1 MSNLVL
7 LAIEQLQDE
16 IILQSLLYLPKND
29 IVFFS
34 YSNKHYY
41 QLVHMN
47 DYLWR
52 ELCKLHYLVK
62 TIDNEENRNSI
73 QLKLSKYST
82 TWKEEYKELVNYH
95 FDINCA
101 KDIRVLEYSNN
112 NRSVMNPKTEEASYW
127 ATTRCTRLLTP
138 GNKYHWS
145 FKLDEFSRLS
155 HNTYLILLGIETKLF
170 PFHSQVGGD
179 VLGYNQTH
187 KGCCL
192 VVGSCE
198 SFHAGVRESPMNGF
212 TELKREDCIGIV
224 LDMSTDSD
232 SAMIEFYQIVDKQ
245 ATLIHRRNIPKNEYY
260 PAVSMNKEMK
270 VTIGGWPS
278 SCKIVNK

>member
-1 MSNLVL
+1 VN
-7 LAIEQLQDE
+7 
-16 IILQSLLYLPKND
+16 
-29 IVFFS
+29 
-34 YSNKHYY
+34 
-41 QLVHMN
+41 
-47 DYLWR
+47 
-52 ELCKLHYLVK
+52 

-73 QLKLSKYST
+73 QETVDRETKYIT
-82 TWKEEYKELVNYH
+82 TWKDEYKELVNYH

-101 KDIRVLEYSNN
+101 KDSRVLEYSNN

-127 ATTRCTRLLTP
+127 ASTRCTRLLKP

-145 FKLDEFSRLS
+145 FILDEFSRPS
-155 HNTYLILLGIETKLF
+155 HNSFLILLGIETKLF

-179 VLGYNQTH
+179 VLGYRECN

-198 SFHAGVRESPMNGF
+198 SFHEAVRESPMNGQ
-212 TELKREDCIGIV
+212 TVLKRGDCIGIV
-224 LDMSTDSD
+224 LDMSTGSD
-232 SAMIEFYQIVDKQ
+232 SAVIEFYQIVDQQ

-260 PAVSMNKEMK
+260 PAVSMNQEMK
-270 VTIGGWPS
+270 VTIDRWPS